1 MEELSLGIFVVP
13 AIALTLVILGYLHF
27 AKQVVDKQNY
37 KRFIL
42 VVAITAFI
50 LNFIWEMA
58 QGPLYQGF
66 EYDWKPLSFCA
77 LASIADMFSV
87 LILFFAFALV
97 YREVYWIKNMRISRV
112 LMLVTIGS
120 IGAILTELWH
130 TGRGDWYYSDTTPLL
145 PFVAVGVSPV
155 VQFMVLPLLIFL
167 IGNKFLKEKVK

>member
-42 VVAITAFI
+42 AVAITAFI
-50 LNFIWEMA
+50 LNFIWELA
-58 QGPLYQGF
+58 QGLLYQGF
-66 EYDWKPLSFCA
+66 EYDWKHLSFCA

-97 YREVYWIKNMRISRV
+97 YREVYWIKNMSISRI
-112 LMLVTIGS
+112 LMLITIGS

-130 TGRGDWYYSDTTPLL
+130 TDRGDWYYSDTMPLL
-145 PFVAVGVSPV
+145 PFVDVGVSPV